1 MANVFSDKVQQAL
14 EYIYYN
20 ERAQKGQEGFALLEE
35 AVKEG
40 DADAMCILARCY
52 CGRQYV
58 WEGHNFPEDD
68 HKATKLLHQSA
79 EKGSAIGVLVALR
92 SGELTPS
99 VMKKMP
105 FANIREAFDQVEEM
119 AEAGD
124 AFCQYTVANSYFWWD
139 FLRIQNKGR
148 ESFGSDQEF
157 RNYLKENILK
167 CEDWFWKAYR
177 GGIYFAGTNLNK
189 LYEDGDEDIVLP
201 QPEKA
206 KDIGRIGAEYGYP
219 IWQYFYAS
227 DLWKAEKYSEAL
239 HWYEKAIEGG
249 QMDAYYWLG
258 EAYDE
263 GRGVSKDHAK
273 AAECYEK
280 CLKCEWGAYHISS
293 TNMLGSYYF
302 EGDGVPQ
309 DYAKAYQMLN
319 WVYQTTQGENHFGV
333 YYLAKC
339 NFCGLGT
346 RQDYALAWKYLQ
358 DMDWNHKDADYMR
371 GYLYC
376 NGLGGVPEDIK
387 TGVAYLQKS
396 GTDEAKEELLKYKK
410 TFFGKWVRR

>member
-1 MANVFSDKVQQAL
+1 MAKVFSEKVQQAL

-20 ERAQKGQEGFALLEE
+20 ERAQKGQEGLALLEA

-40 DADAMCILARCY
+40 DADAMCILARCC
-52 CGRQYV
+52 CGKQYV
-58 WEGHNFPEDD
+58 WEGHGFPDD
-68 HKATKLLHQSA
+68 DERATELLHQSA

-99 VMKKMP
+99 IMKKMP
-105 FANIREAFDQVEEM
+105 FASIQEAFDQVEEM
-119 AEAGD
+119 AQAGD

-148 ESFGSDQEF
+148 DSFGSDQEF
-157 RNYLKENILK
+157 KQYLKENILK
-167 CEDWFWKAYR
+167 CEDWFWKAFR
-177 GGIYFAGTNLNK
+177 GGIYFAGNNLNR
-189 LYEDGDEDIVLP
+189 LYTSGDEDIVLP

-206 KDIGRIGAEYGYP
+206 KDISQIGAEYGYP
-219 IWQYFYAS
+219 MWQYFYGS
-227 DLWKAEKYSEAL
+227 DFWKAKEYGEAL
-239 HWYEKAIEGG
+239 HWYEKAIKGG
-249 QMDAYYWLG
+249 QLDAYYWLG
-258 EAYDE
+258 KAYDE
-263 GRGVSKDHAK
+263 GYGVPKDHAK

-280 CLKCEWGAYHISS
+280 CLQCQWGAYHTGSA
-293 TNMLGSYYF
+293 NMLGSYYF

-309 DYAKAYQMLN
+309 DYAKAYQLLS
-319 WVYQTTQGENHFGV
+319 WAYQANRDNNFGV

-339 NFCGLGT
+339 CFDGLGT
-346 RQDYALAWKYLQ
+346 QQDYGLAWKYLQ
-358 DMDWNHKDADYMR
+358 AMDWDNATADYMR

-376 NGLGGVPEDIK
+376 NGLGGLPVDIK